1 MSDGSLINLID
12 ALTSNK
18 VITSAATTNSY
29 VTSLPEPFYY
39 TESDLKTY
47 NNYVIDLPRVQNVNP
62 YEGVS
67 YIEIIT
73 IPTYDQAT
81 NKKIGTA
88 TLHNSVIKLNPD
100 EPAIVNEKV
109 LFIFDKDKSSITT
122 DHIFFS
128 DTARFTHPGTYN
140 QRIISGNG
148 QYLNLFGYHV
158 VVEKREDKNRYV
170 SLVHN

>member
-1 MSDGSLINLID
+1 MPHDSVTNLID
-12 ALTSNK
+12 VLTSNK
-18 VITSAATTNSY
+18 IITSASTTNNY
-29 VTSLPEPFYY
+29 VNRLPEPFYY
-39 TESDLKTY
+39 TGHDLKNY
-47 NNYVIDLPRVQNVNP
+47 NNYIIDLPRVQNINP

-73 IPTYDQAT
+73 IPIYSQKT

-88 TLHNSVIKLNPD
+88 TLHNFVIKLNPD
-100 EPAIVNEKV
+100 EPAITNEKV
-109 LFIFDKDKSSITT
+109 LFIFDEDKSSITT

-128 DTARFTHPGTYN
+128 DNARFPNPGTYS

-158 VVEKREDKNRYV
+158 VVEKRSDDNRYI